1 MVPFPNV
8 QRCLGMK
15 PKDSHMVI
23 KEGYAVLAYDY
34 QVIRS
39 DENCLFNMNNEL
51 QNTEQRILNMEKRRL
66 GLNGGKDIDLTKF
79 AAWAQK
85 ASNSLGNIDHARNIQ
100 LGKDLLKIENI
111 EKGFDGVKEAVKNI
125 DMDDL

>member
-1 MVPFPNV
+1 MGKGSMPYIYGRIVDFTPRIKELNIKTNGELDKREGDTLNNFISNIKSKMDLPAIKMITGFFNQGVPMVPFPNV

-51 QNTEQRILNMEKRRL
+51 QNTEQRILNM
-66 GLNGGKDIDLTKF
+66 
-79 AAWAQK
+79 
-85 ASNSLGNIDHARNIQ
+85 
-100 LGKDLLKIENI
+100 
-111 EKGFDGVKEAVKNI
+111 
-125 DMDDL
+125 